1 MPCGPLIIL
10 SASLQLFFMGVIGE
24 SEDLPISGTVCK
36 TFPGLSKAQLEL
48 CHKYPDV
55 TAAAFHGIQMAV
67 EECQYQF
74 RWHRWNCSSLSTKNR
89 NPHSSSIL
97 QKGYRESAFSY
108 AISAAGV
115 AHSVARACSLGRL
128 VACGCEPRSD
138 TRTKLSSRNRWKW
151 GGCSHNLDFG
161 VQFSKK
167 FLDSR
172 EKGEG
177 DIQSRINLHNNEAG
191 RLAVATNMQVRCK
204 CHGMSGSCEL
214 KTCWKAAPDFR
225 VVGTVLKE
233 RFRSAIMVD
242 QSNLGN
248 GSPMLLLQQKRRRP
262 PRYKPR
268 KKRPKKRRPR
278 NLALNLL
285 YYQKSPNFCERDPA
299 EDVAGTTGR
308 QCNRTSKGMD
318 SCSSLC
324 CGRGYNVVRQRRVER
339 CHCRFHWCCYVVCQ
353 NCTIEQ
359 WITVCK

>member
-1 MPCGPLIIL
+1 MPLGPV
-10 SASLQLFFMGVIGE
+10 SAACASLLLSCLCVGVKGLRD
-24 SEDLPISGTVCK
+24 DLPPTSTVCK
-36 TFPGLSKAQLEL
+36 TFPGLTKGQLEL

-55 TAAAFHGIQMAV
+55 TAAAFHGLQMAV

-74 RWHRWNCSSLSTKNR
+74 RWHRWNCSSLNTKNR

-115 AHSVARACSLGRL
+115 AHSVARACGQGTLL
-128 VACGCEPRSD
+128 TCGCEPRSFSK
-138 TRTKLSSRNRWKW
+138 TRGNSKNRWKW

-161 VQFSKK
+161 IQFSTM

-172 EKGEG
+172 ERGRG

-191 RLAVATNMQVRCK
+191 RLAVANRMQTRCK

-214 KTCWKAAPDFR
+214 KTCWKSAPDFR
-225 VVGTVLKE
+225 VVGSLLKD
-233 RFRSAIMVD
+233 RFRTAIMVD
-242 QSNLGN
+242 QSNMGN
-248 GSPMLLLQQKRRRP
+248 GSPLVIHRRRRTRYRKRKRQKKRRRD
-262 PRYKPR
+262 
-268 KKRPKKRRPR
+268 
-278 NLALNLL
+278 LSTELL
-285 YYQKSPNFCERDPA
+285 YYQKSPNFCESNAA
-299 EDVAGTTGR
+299 EDVDGTVGR
-308 QCNRTSKGMD
+308 QCNRTSRGVD

-324 CGRGYNVVRQRRVER
+324 CGRGYNIIKQRRTDR

-353 NCTIEQ
+353 NCTVEE